1 MDSVTMT
8 EIHETEISNSN
19 ENENVPST
27 ADITSK
33 DEEGAEIKKDIQDT
47 ATATATDQSSISK
60 DNFADDKEN
69 ENPEKINIISTDK
82 KNEEKTETDA
92 ISAVIVDDI
101 KNVESSEEKEI
112 GTVLSIEVTESRDVS
127 DENEQKQNTESL
139 VKADIVDSPVTS
151 NNEQIEPK
159 YDTTETSTQDIEEDV
174 EEEEDSEDSETSSED
189 EMPVADTNKKTE
201 KVEDS
206 NISKPSDS
214 GNVVQNEEVKEEV
227 KNVNTNDISN
237 QIENIIS
244 DIDINIKAQEKIA
257 HLKEQE
263 LELIEKQKQLTNQI
277 HQQQLLAQKL
287 IAQNQIKENELKRSQ
302 EIQQQQQVQNE
313 NLNQYRQDSVLET
326 YANNY
331 NQIQDDIYKTKESS
345 NLSRTVDLR
354 KIFTPATDAPQILPK
369 NRKLYASSA
378 FYSPTLH
385 PTVEDQ
391 VELARRIS
399 HSLSDISNQKSK
411 GQSMFVNRKKRSV
424 KWVHEGSF
432 QGEDDIAIKENAEV
446 TTSKELTQ
454 LDKLPL
460 KLIMNPRGQMRD
472 YNSLKDSINIETGL
486 LSPENCA
493 ELITALQLHKG
504 RGAELFAKRRR
515 KADNWVVDETNAGTH
530 SPSGIPDFQQ
540 YPAKPPLSP
549 SILPAYSDA
558 GKHRVQLNLH
568 QDHLIEKY
576 SKPGVTVVKSPWE
589 AALQTGSASTAFLQ
603 DPTYS
608 NKQTA
613 TSSFGSPVH
622 FKQDV
627 NDFSELTHS
636 YSRPPTFSNS
646 ILSNTIAEESNK
658 KINDTRLLNQ
668 RNLPCNPQRE
678 LAYKPSVAQG
688 WGGRNVELP
697 KEYFDEKTGYNNNSD
712 DLTNY
717 LSDRNNILVLKNL
730 NLNHTNSQ
738 QHNSNNLYTNNTTN
752 PVFIDSNDEVLQ
764 RLYQL
769 ELFQKRL
776 TLEFGIEL
784 ENNKIQSGSQK
795 LVVTT
800 DSVNKNSGQHNF
812 SQNMSMSNIPAE
824 SKNCELANN
833 YEENNEF
840 ANVRELICSFEKQ
853 SLRDHDA
860 KNSKSIINGNYELTA
875 NENVSVFEM
884 GDTSVIE
891 GLYVPKEISLTS
903 YAPPP
908 VQQGSS
914 IANYAKG
921 CSTGIG
927 ETLKG
932 FPISNTGLYSSQPP
946 KQQLYGQQSYVKG
959 PTSFSPSPIPYEKLS
974 KFEETSNQRSLNQS
988 FINVDK
994 TNGYNN
1000 LRNVT
1005 PAPFGTE
1012 LENRNYP
1019 PQSSVYNNKRV
1030 HNAPVTSFP
1039 SQSFNNCAR
1048 GWSVGSGNQQ
1058 NLVFSPKGQ
1067 VSANRL
1073 PYSDF

>member
-432 QGEDDIAIKENAEV
+432 Q
-446 TTSKELTQ
+446 
-454 LDKLPL
+454 
-460 KLIMNPRGQMRD
+460 
-472 YNSLKDSINIETGL
+472 
-486 LSPENCA
+486 
-493 ELITALQLHKG
+493 
-504 RGAELFAKRRR
+504 
-515 KADNWVVDETNAGTH
+515 
-530 SPSGIPDFQQ
+530 DFQQ

-697 KEYFDEKTGYNNNSD
+697 K
-712 DLTNY
+712 
-717 LSDRNNILVLKNL
+717 
-730 NLNHTNSQ
+730 
-738 QHNSNNLYTNNTTN
+738 
-752 PVFIDSNDEVLQ
+752 
-764 RLYQL
+764 
-769 ELFQKRL
+769 
-776 TLEFGIEL
+776 
-784 ENNKIQSGSQK
+784 
-795 LVVTT
+795 
-800 DSVNKNSGQHNF
+800 
-812 SQNMSMSNIPAE
+812 
-824 SKNCELANN
+824 
-833 YEENNEF
+833 
-840 ANVRELICSFEKQ
+840 
-853 SLRDHDA
+853 
-860 KNSKSIINGNYELTA
+860 
-875 NENVSVFEM
+875 
-884 GDTSVIE
+884 

>member
-432 QGEDDIAIKENAEV
+432 Q
-446 TTSKELTQ
+446 
-454 LDKLPL
+454 
-460 KLIMNPRGQMRD
+460 
-472 YNSLKDSINIETGL
+472 
-486 LSPENCA
+486 
-493 ELITALQLHKG
+493 
-504 RGAELFAKRRR
+504 GAELFAKRRR

>member
-369 NRKLYASSA
+369 N
-378 FYSPTLH
+378 H
-385 PTVEDQ
+385 
-391 VELARRIS
+391 
-399 HSLSDISNQKSK
+399 
-411 GQSMFVNRKKRSV
+411 
-424 KWVHEGSF
+424 
-432 QGEDDIAIKENAEV
+432 
-446 TTSKELTQ
+446 
-454 LDKLPL
+454 
-460 KLIMNPRGQMRD
+460 
-472 YNSLKDSINIETGL
+472 
-486 LSPENCA
+486 
-493 ELITALQLHKG
+493 
-504 RGAELFAKRRR
+504 
-515 KADNWVVDETNAGTH
+515 
-530 SPSGIPDFQQ
+530 FQQ

-697 KEYFDEKTGYNNNSD
+697 K
-712 DLTNY
+712 
-717 LSDRNNILVLKNL
+717 
-730 NLNHTNSQ
+730 
-738 QHNSNNLYTNNTTN
+738 
-752 PVFIDSNDEVLQ
+752 
-764 RLYQL
+764 
-769 ELFQKRL
+769 
-776 TLEFGIEL
+776 
-784 ENNKIQSGSQK
+784 
-795 LVVTT
+795 
-800 DSVNKNSGQHNF
+800 
-812 SQNMSMSNIPAE
+812 
-824 SKNCELANN
+824 
-833 YEENNEF
+833 
-840 ANVRELICSFEKQ
+840 
-853 SLRDHDA
+853 
-860 KNSKSIINGNYELTA
+860 
-875 NENVSVFEM
+875 
-884 GDTSVIE
+884 

>member
-369 NRKLYASSA
+369 N
-378 FYSPTLH
+378 H
-385 PTVEDQ
+385 
-391 VELARRIS
+391 
-399 HSLSDISNQKSK
+399 
-411 GQSMFVNRKKRSV
+411 
-424 KWVHEGSF
+424 
-432 QGEDDIAIKENAEV
+432 
-446 TTSKELTQ
+446 
-454 LDKLPL
+454 
-460 KLIMNPRGQMRD
+460 
-472 YNSLKDSINIETGL
+472 
-486 LSPENCA
+486 
-493 ELITALQLHKG
+493 
-504 RGAELFAKRRR
+504 
-515 KADNWVVDETNAGTH
+515 
-530 SPSGIPDFQQ
+530 FQQ

>member
-432 QGEDDIAIKENAEV
+432 Q
-446 TTSKELTQ
+446 
-454 LDKLPL
+454 
-460 KLIMNPRGQMRD
+460 
-472 YNSLKDSINIETGL
+472 
-486 LSPENCA
+486 
-493 ELITALQLHKG
+493 
-504 RGAELFAKRRR
+504 
-515 KADNWVVDETNAGTH
+515 
-530 SPSGIPDFQQ
+530 DFQQ

>member
-1 MDSVTMT
+1 MDSETMT
-8 EIHETEISNSN
+8 EIHETEISNS
-19 ENENVPST
+19 NENVPST

-47 ATATATDQSSISK
+47 ATATDQSSISK

-69 ENPEKINIISTDK
+69 ENPEKINIICTDK
-82 KNEEKTETDA
+82 KNEEKAETDA

-127 DENEQKQNTESL
+127 DENEQKQKQNTESL

-159 YDTTETSTQDIEEDV
+159 YATTETSTQDIEEDV
-174 EEEEDSEDSETSSED
+174 EEEDSEDSETSSED

-214 GNVVQNEEVKEEV
+214 GNVVQNEEAKEEV

-302 EIQQQQQVQNE
+302 EIQQQQKVQNE
-313 NLNQYRQDSVLET
+313 NLNQYRQESVLET

-627 NDFSELTHS
+627 NDFSEPTHS

-697 KEYFDEKTGYNNNSD
+697 K
-712 DLTNY
+712 
-717 LSDRNNILVLKNL
+717 
-730 NLNHTNSQ
+730 
-738 QHNSNNLYTNNTTN
+738 
-752 PVFIDSNDEVLQ
+752 
-764 RLYQL
+764 
-769 ELFQKRL
+769 
-776 TLEFGIEL
+776 
-784 ENNKIQSGSQK
+784 
-795 LVVTT
+795 
-800 DSVNKNSGQHNF
+800 
-812 SQNMSMSNIPAE
+812 
-824 SKNCELANN
+824 
-833 YEENNEF
+833 
-840 ANVRELICSFEKQ
+840 
-853 SLRDHDA
+853 
-860 KNSKSIINGNYELTA
+860 
-875 NENVSVFEM
+875 
-884 GDTSVIE
+884 

-994 TNGYNN
+994 MNGYNN
-1000 LRNVT
+1000 VRNVT

-1019 PQSSVYNNKRV
+1019 PQSSVYKNKRV

>member
-1 MDSVTMT
+1 LRLIFSFL
-8 EIHETEISNSN
+8 
-19 ENENVPST
+19 
-27 ADITSK
+27 K
-33 DEEGAEIKKDIQDT
+33 
-47 ATATATDQSSISK
+47 
-60 DNFADDKEN
+60 
-69 ENPEKINIISTDK
+69 
-82 KNEEKTETDA
+82 
-92 ISAVIVDDI
+92 
-101 KNVESSEEKEI
+101 
-112 GTVLSIEVTESRDVS
+112 
-127 DENEQKQNTESL
+127 
-139 VKADIVDSPVTS
+139 
-151 NNEQIEPK
+151 
-159 YDTTETSTQDIEEDV
+159 
-174 EEEEDSEDSETSSED
+174 
-189 EMPVADTNKKTE
+189 
-201 KVEDS
+201 
-206 NISKPSDS
+206 
-214 GNVVQNEEVKEEV
+214 
-227 KNVNTNDISN
+227 DISN

-287 IAQNQIKENELKRSQ
+287 FAQNQIKENELKRSQ
-302 EIQQQQQVQNE
+302 EIQQQKVQNE
-313 NLNQYRQDSVLET
+313 NLNQYRDESVLET

-331 NQIQDDIYKTKESS
+331 NQIQDDIYKTK
-345 NLSRTVDLR
+345 VIDLR

-432 QGEDDIAIKENAEV
+432 QVLVCPPLNCKRLKHKQLLSSSFLRLLSSRQIKIDAHERLVCAVNARCK
-446 TTSKELTQ
+446 TSHAYTYK
-454 LDKLPL
+454 
-460 KLIMNPRGQMRD
+460 RAW
-472 YNSLKDSINIETGL
+472 L

-504 RGAELFAKRRR
+504 R
-515 KADNWVVDETNAGTH
+515 
-530 SPSGIPDFQQ
+530 DFQQ

-627 NDFSELTHS
+627 NDCSELTHS

-646 ILSNTIAEESNK
+646 ILSNTI
-658 KINDTRLLNQ
+658 INDTRLLNQ

-697 KEYFDEKTGYNNNSD
+697 K
-712 DLTNY
+712 
-717 LSDRNNILVLKNL
+717 
-730 NLNHTNSQ
+730 
-738 QHNSNNLYTNNTTN
+738 
-752 PVFIDSNDEVLQ
+752 
-764 RLYQL
+764 
-769 ELFQKRL
+769 
-776 TLEFGIEL
+776 
-784 ENNKIQSGSQK
+784 
-795 LVVTT
+795 
-800 DSVNKNSGQHNF
+800 
-812 SQNMSMSNIPAE
+812 
-824 SKNCELANN
+824 
-833 YEENNEF
+833 
-840 ANVRELICSFEKQ
+840 
-853 SLRDHDA
+853 
-860 KNSKSIINGNYELTA
+860 
-875 NENVSVFEM
+875 
-884 GDTSVIE
+884 

-921 CSTGIG
+921 ISTGIG

-932 FPISNTGLYSSQPP
+932 FPISNTGLYSPQPP

-959 PTSFSPSPIPYEKLS
+959 PTSFNPSPIPYEKLS
-974 KFEETSNQRSLNQS
+974 KFEETSNQRSSNQS

-994 TNGYNN
+994 LNGYNN
-1000 LRNVT
+1000 VRNVT

-1019 PQSSVYNNKRV
+1019 PQSSVYKNKRV
-1030 HNAPVTSFP
+1030 HNALVTSFP

-1048 GWSVGSGNQQ
+1048 GWSVSSGDQQ

>member
-1 MDSVTMT
+1 MDSETMT
-8 EIHETEISNSN
+8 EIHETEISNS
-19 ENENVPST
+19 NENVPST

-47 ATATATDQSSISK
+47 ATATDQSSISK

-69 ENPEKINIISTDK
+69 ENPEKINIICTDK
-82 KNEEKTETDA
+82 KNEEKAETDA

-127 DENEQKQNTESL
+127 DENEQKQKQNTESL

-159 YDTTETSTQDIEEDV
+159 YATTETSTQDIEEDV
-174 EEEEDSEDSETSSED
+174 EEEDSEDSETSSED

-214 GNVVQNEEVKEEV
+214 GNVVQNEEAKEEV

-302 EIQQQQQVQNE
+302 EIQQQQKVQNE
-313 NLNQYRQDSVLET
+313 NLNQYRQESVLET

-369 NRKLYASSA
+369 N
-378 FYSPTLH
+378 H
-385 PTVEDQ
+385 
-391 VELARRIS
+391 
-399 HSLSDISNQKSK
+399 
-411 GQSMFVNRKKRSV
+411 
-424 KWVHEGSF
+424 
-432 QGEDDIAIKENAEV
+432 
-446 TTSKELTQ
+446 
-454 LDKLPL
+454 
-460 KLIMNPRGQMRD
+460 
-472 YNSLKDSINIETGL
+472 
-486 LSPENCA
+486 
-493 ELITALQLHKG
+493 
-504 RGAELFAKRRR
+504 
-515 KADNWVVDETNAGTH
+515 
-530 SPSGIPDFQQ
+530 FQQ

-627 NDFSELTHS
+627 NDFSEPTHS

-697 KEYFDEKTGYNNNSD
+697 KEYFDEKIGYNNNSD

-717 LSDRNNILVLKNL
+717 LSGRNNILVLKNL

-776 TLEFGIEL
+776 TLGFGIEL
-784 ENNKIQSGSQK
+784 ENNQIQSKMLSGSQK

-824 SKNCELANN
+824 SKNCELAKN

-860 KNSKSIINGNYELTA
+860 KNFKSIINGNYELTA
-875 NENVSVFEM
+875 NENESVFEM

-994 TNGYNN
+994 MNGYNN
-1000 LRNVT
+1000 VRNVT

-1019 PQSSVYNNKRV
+1019 PQSSVYKNKRV

>member
-697 KEYFDEKTGYNNNSD
+697 K
-712 DLTNY
+712 
-717 LSDRNNILVLKNL
+717 
-730 NLNHTNSQ
+730 
-738 QHNSNNLYTNNTTN
+738 
-752 PVFIDSNDEVLQ
+752 
-764 RLYQL
+764 
-769 ELFQKRL
+769 
-776 TLEFGIEL
+776 
-784 ENNKIQSGSQK
+784 
-795 LVVTT
+795 
-800 DSVNKNSGQHNF
+800 
-812 SQNMSMSNIPAE
+812 
-824 SKNCELANN
+824 
-833 YEENNEF
+833 
-840 ANVRELICSFEKQ
+840 
-853 SLRDHDA
+853 
-860 KNSKSIINGNYELTA
+860 
-875 NENVSVFEM
+875 
-884 GDTSVIE
+884 

>member
-1 MDSVTMT
+1 MDSETMT
-8 EIHETEISNSN
+8 EIHETEISNS
-19 ENENVPST
+19 NENVPST

-47 ATATATDQSSISK
+47 ATATDQSSISK

-69 ENPEKINIISTDK
+69 ENPEKINIICTDK
-82 KNEEKTETDA
+82 KNEEKAETDA

-127 DENEQKQNTESL
+127 DENEQKQKQNTESL

-159 YDTTETSTQDIEEDV
+159 YATTETSTQDIEEDV
-174 EEEEDSEDSETSSED
+174 EEEDSEDSETSSED

-214 GNVVQNEEVKEEV
+214 GNVVQNEEAKEEV

-302 EIQQQQQVQNE
+302 EIQQQQKVQNE
-313 NLNQYRQDSVLET
+313 NLNQYRQESVLET

-432 QGEDDIAIKENAEV
+432 Q
-446 TTSKELTQ
+446 
-454 LDKLPL
+454 
-460 KLIMNPRGQMRD
+460 
-472 YNSLKDSINIETGL
+472 
-486 LSPENCA
+486 
-493 ELITALQLHKG
+493 
-504 RGAELFAKRRR
+504 
-515 KADNWVVDETNAGTH
+515 
-530 SPSGIPDFQQ
+530 DFQQ

-627 NDFSELTHS
+627 NDFSEPTHS

-697 KEYFDEKTGYNNNSD
+697 KEYFDEKIGYNNNSD

-717 LSDRNNILVLKNL
+717 LSGRNNILVLKNL

-776 TLEFGIEL
+776 TLGFGIEL
-784 ENNKIQSGSQK
+784 ENNQIQSKMLSGSQK

-824 SKNCELANN
+824 SKNCELAKN

-860 KNSKSIINGNYELTA
+860 KNFKSIINGNYELTA
-875 NENVSVFEM
+875 NENESVFEM

-994 TNGYNN
+994 MNGYNN
-1000 LRNVT
+1000 VRNVT

-1019 PQSSVYNNKRV
+1019 PQSSVYKNKRV